1 MAKKK
6 WIFNTFV
13 AGKNFKGSNKIWDTD
28 IEIDMSLY
36 ADEDILAYDP
46 DYPCCDTIDCFIE
59 SLKENKHEAVELN
72 GLHIEHIAF
81 ILPYLK
87 DVKYLSLYKCNSL
100 DNLSF
105 IEELTEL
112 CGVYIYWNQKAT
124 KLFDARKLPKLTS
137 LSIMES
143 NKLTDFSGLEGSSIE
158 SLEILG
164 CNFTGSF
171 VPKMFVADFQIFT
184 KMPNLTNLNLV
195 LAKNKD
201 SRADLIALS
210 KLTTLKK
217 IHIFDRCFT
226 LEQFAWLKSK
236 LPHVAGLE
244 PIYEWKNWQ
253 DKTVW
258 SIIGNKKLTVKKRES
273 ADEYKAHFDALVAKY
288 QTCENPP
295 TDDENN

>member
-1 MAKKK
+1 MTKKK
-6 WIFNTFV
+6 WIFNAFV
-13 AGKNFKGSNKIWDTD
+13 AGKNFKGPNKIWDTD
-28 IEIDMSLY
+28 IGIDMSLC
-36 ADEDILAYDP
+36 ADGNILAYDP